1 MYIHVHRHYMPLR
14 SNILFNWPFSK
25 MGILFIIVNYQ
36 QINAIH
42 CMTTTAFHISVIFA
56 EIHEQHGH
64 RSIDTP
70 VTEQPTIIICII
82 FIQWSSA
89 MITKS
94 RTIFTLVS
102 LRPVN
107 EKR

>member
-25 MGILFIIVNYQ
+25 MGILFICKLPENKR
-36 QINAIH
+36 NALYDYN
-42 CMTTTAFHISVIFA
+42 CISYISDLLLRY
-56 EIHEQHGH
+56 HEQHGH

-82 FIQWSSA
+82 FIQCC
-89 MITKS
+89 
-94 RTIFTLVS
+94 L
-102 LRPVN
+102 PP
-107 EKR
+107 